1 MRWNLAAVKPCAQ
14 LVVARKLLCAEG
26 WTLLFHH
33 GTLPAMSLPLA
44 PVAVGLPVL
53 WTRTDTAQALG
64 ISLKTLDR
72 LIQSHRLRCIRL
84 GPSTVRFRPEDVLLF
99 LEEAAS
105 LEGKG
110 RQ

>member
-1 MRWNLAAVKPCAQ
+1 MTTTFAPAAVA
-14 LVVARKLLCAEG
+14 
-26 WTLLFHH
+26 
-33 GTLPAMSLPLA
+33 
-44 PVAVGLPVL
+44 LPVL
-53 WTRTDTAQALG
+53 WTRSDTAQALG

-99 LEEAAS
+99 LEEAAAS

>member
-1 MRWNLAAVKPCAQ
+1 MRWNLSAVKTCAQ
-14 LVVARKLLCAEG
+14 LVVARIFLCAEG

-72 LIQSHRLRCIRL
+72 LIRTGRLKCIHL
-84 GPSTVRFRPEDVLLF
+84 GPSTIRFRPEDVLLF

-105 LEGKG
+105 SEGMG
-110 RQ
+110 RR